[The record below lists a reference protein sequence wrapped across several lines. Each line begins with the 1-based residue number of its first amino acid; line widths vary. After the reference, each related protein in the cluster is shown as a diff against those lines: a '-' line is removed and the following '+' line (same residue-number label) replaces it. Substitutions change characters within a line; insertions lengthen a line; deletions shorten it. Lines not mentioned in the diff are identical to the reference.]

1 MYHNLREKRNR
12 LAGEAGTPFKQV
24 GQLAYRSN
32 PPDSDEIEDTVFLFL
47 LIMLFLSTVHITRVI
62 IMNYD
67 VIVIGGGP
75 SGLMAAIG
83 AAEGGAKVLLLDK
96 GDKLGRKLA
105 ISGGGRCNVTN
116 RLPVEEIVKH
126 IPGNG
131 RFLYSA
137 FSIFNNEDI
146 IRFFEKLGVQLKEED
161 HGRMFPVS
169 DKAQSVVD
177 ALLRRLYELKVDIR
191 VHTPVK
197 TIQYENGQTSAVV
210 LQNGEIL
217 PTKHVVIA
225 VGGKSVPHTGSTG
238 DGYAWAEKAG
248 HTVTELFPTE
258 VPITSDEPF
267 IKERVL
273 QGLSLRDIGLSVIDP
288 KGKTVKT
295 HVMDMIFT
303 HFGISGPA
311 ALRCSQY
318 VIKTMKKF
326 KTDKVGIRIDALPNE
341 KEEPLFQ
348 SIVKQVK
355 EEPKKG
361 IKNVLKGYAPERY
374 LLFLLEKNEIDPA
387 QAAGQISNE
396 KLRSFV
402 KDLKGFV
409 FNVNGTQPLEKAFVT
424 GGGVSVK
431 EINPKEMSS
440 KLMRGLY
447 FCGEILD
454 IHGYTGGYNIT
465 AALVTGRIAGIT
477 AAYYA
482 QQERA

>member
-1 MYHNLREKRNR
+1 MK
-12 LAGEAGTPFKQV
+12 G
-24 GQLAYRSN
+24 
-32 PPDSDEIEDTVFLFL
+32 DS
-47 LIMLFLSTVHITRVI
+47 
-62 IMNYD
+62 MNYD

-116 RLPVEEIVKH
+116 RLPIDEIVKH

-146 IRFFEKLGVQLKEED
+146 ISFFEKLGVNLKEED

-169 DKAQSVVD
+169 NKAQSVVD
-177 ALLRRLYELKVDIR
+177 ALLHRLKELRVDIR
-191 VHTPVK
+191 TNTPVQAVEYK
-197 TIQYENGQTSAVV
+197 DGQTAAVV
-210 LQNGEIL
+210 LQTGEHI
-217 PTKHVVIA
+217 PVGHVIIA

-238 DGYAWAEKAG
+238 DGYAWAEAAG
-248 HTVTELFPTE
+248 HTITELFPTE
-258 VPITSDEPF
+258 VPILSNEPF
-267 IKERVL
+267 IQSRTL
-273 QGLSLRDIGLSVIDP
+273 QGLSLRGAALSVIDP
-288 KGKTVKT
+288 KGKLVKT

-326 KTDKVGIRIDALPNE
+326 QIKTVTMRIDALPDE
-341 KEEPLFQ
+341 KEEPFFQ
-348 SIVKQVK
+348 QIMQHIKD
-355 EEPKKG
+355 EPKKG
-361 IKNVLKGYAPERY
+361 LKNILKGYVPERY
-374 LLFLLEKNEIDPA
+374 LLFLFEKHNIDPSGA
-387 QAAGQISNE
+387 SGQLANE
-396 KLRSFV
+396 SIRSV
-402 KDLKGFV
+402 IHDLKGFS
-409 FNVNGTQPLEKAFVT
+409 FTVNGTQSLEKAFVT
-424 GGGVSVK
+424 GGGISVK
-431 EINPKEMSS
+431 EIYPKEMAS
-440 KLMRGLY
+440 KLMHGLY

-465 AALVTGRIAGIT
+465 AALVTGRIAGIS
-477 AAYYA
+477 AARYA
-482 QQERA
+482 QHEKRA